1 MSTSFQIISDSEEN
15 PQFQIDSQGQVS
27 LARPLNFEA
36 QSFHVIGVLA
46 LTDSSPPLTAL
57 AEIMLQVQDENDHA
71 PQFES
76 DTYVLH
82 LGENVEEGTTVLK
95 GKHRNINC
103 LIYSIHKTM
112 IFCTAYV

>member
-1 MSTSFQIISDSEEN
+1 MKIISNVSTNFEIISDSEES
-15 PQFQIDSQGQVS
+15 PQFQIDSLGQVS

-46 LTDSSPPLTAL
+46 LTDSSPPLAAL

-76 DTYVLH
+76 DNYILN
-82 LGENVEEGTTVLK
+82 LGENVEGGTAVLR
-95 GKHRNINC
+95 GKQ
-103 LIYSIHKTM
+103 
-112 IFCTAYV
+112 IFFKFSL